1 MSSTTSYT
9 LTIVFFHMQGQKNI
23 CIEFI
28 FSVTNDIVLGLLPC
42 SYLKVSMFSKRSHGT
57 VEIPGQN

>member
-1 MSSTTSYT
+1 MSTTNQ
-9 LTIVFFHMQGQKNI
+9 LHIVFFHMQGQKKI
-23 CIEFI
+23 CLEFI

-42 SYLKVSMFSKRSHGT
+42 SYLKVSMFSKRSHGA